1 MWALD
6 KKKLNPLARFRG
18 FIQAGATLLT
28 NIHLPNFAKGTLYQG
43 NGKYVCV
50 PGLNC
55 YSCPGAAGAC
65 PVGAF
70 QAVVGSSKFR
80 FSYYITGILILF
92 GVLLGR
98 FICGFL
104 CPFGWFQELLHKIPS
119 PKLSTKKLKPLRYLK
134 YAVLLVMVVL
144 LPLLAVN
151 ELGMGDPFFCKYLC
165 PQGVLE
171 GALPLSLTN
180 AGIRAALGKLFTWK
194 ACILLAV
201 IMGSVVFYRPF
212 CKWLCPLGA
221 FYALLNKVSLFQMRV
236 DTHKCVS
243 CGACARACKMDVDI
257 TKTPNHAECIRCWET
272 NQTPKQQRSKTM
284 KFNRVTAL
292 LLSLT
297 LAFSL
302 AACGQ
307 GASSASS
314 ASSSSAA
321 SSAAAETRTEEQL
334 LAEENEILSAN
345 DALWEKVFASMDK
358 NMTETTLST
367 NYGDFLRSSVEKTK
381 DQFSDEEYK
390 TLTADAEKIRAIEE
404 QIATLALADAAAS
417 GAAAQGTAFPQFEG
431 SDLEGNPV
439 DNSLFAGNAFTVVNF
454 WFNGCKPCVE
464 ELDDLNALNEK
475 VKAQG
480 GEVVGINTETLDG
493 NQQGIDA
500 AKKLLAATGASY
512 RNIYFASGS
521 DAGKFA
527 LNIMAFPTT
536 YVFDR
541 DGNVVGQPLLGGI
554 DKEENLAALQK
565 NIDAALA
572 KDNAK

>member
-1 MWALD
+1 M
-6 KKKLNPLARFRG
+6 KL
-18 FIQAGATLLT
+18 
-28 NIHLPNFAKGTLYQG
+28 
-43 NGKYVCV
+43 
-50 PGLNC
+50 
-55 YSCPGAAGAC
+55 
-65 PVGAF
+65 
-70 QAVVGSSKFR
+70 
-80 FSYYITGILILF
+80 
-92 GVLLGR
+92 
-98 FICGFL
+98 
-104 CPFGWFQELLHKIPS
+104 
-119 PKLSTKKLKPLRYLK
+119 
-134 YAVLLVMVVL
+134 
-144 LPLLAVN
+144 
-151 ELGMGDPFFCKYLC
+151 
-165 PQGVLE
+165 
-171 GALPLSLTN
+171 
-180 AGIRAALGKLFTWK
+180 
-194 ACILLAV
+194 
-201 IMGSVVFYRPF
+201 
-212 CKWLCPLGA
+212 
-221 FYALLNKVSLFQMRV
+221 
-236 DTHKCVS
+236 
-243 CGACARACKMDVDI
+243 
-257 TKTPNHAECIRCWET
+257 
-272 NQTPKQQRSKTM
+272 
-284 KFNRVTAL
+284 NRVTAL
-292 LLSLT
+292 FLGLV

-307 GASSASS
+307 GASSAST
-314 ASSSSAA
+314 ASSSA
-321 SSAAAETRTEEQL
+321 SSAAAESKTEEQL

-367 NYGDFLRSSVEKTK
+367 NYGDFLRSSVEKAK
-381 DQFSDEEYK
+381 GQFSDEEYK

-404 QIATLALADAAAS
+404 QIATLALADAAAAAS

-480 GEVVGINTETLDG
+480 GEVIGINTETLDG

-500 AKKLLAATGASY
+500 AKKLLATKGASY

-521 DAGKFA
+521 EAGKFA

-572 KDNAK
+572 KDSAK